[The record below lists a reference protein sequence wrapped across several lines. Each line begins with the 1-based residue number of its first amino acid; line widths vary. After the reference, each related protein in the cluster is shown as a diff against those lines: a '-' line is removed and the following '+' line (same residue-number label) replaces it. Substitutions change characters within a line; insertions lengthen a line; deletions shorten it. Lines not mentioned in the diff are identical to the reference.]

1 MTLSQRKNFKNQ
13 IFTTFISRS
22 RIQRW
27 SAELTRLKIGRSSSF
42 KQSCSQRNRC
52 RDRGTSCDWVFSTLY
67 RYRRQQH
74 HVMPSMTMFLIITV
88 IGLIGFFLFFF
99 NWNSFQELL
108 SHCYCWLSVV
118 ITIFCLIKSKW
129 TLQLSVVTVISCLV
143 FLPNKKDS
151 WSCYE
156 TGSVVAKLLLCVL
169 MSYRLGW
176 GGSIKQRNLRLFSS
190 SSSGQQSS
198 SCPCHNW

>member
-1 MTLSQRKNFKNQ
+1 MWLSFLNSVQ
-13 IFTTFISRS
+13 IQETAASRDAFNDHVPDNHS
-22 RIQRW
+22 YR
-27 SAELTRLKIGRSSSF
+27 F
-42 KQSCSQRNRC
+42 NR
-52 RDRGTSCDWVFSTLY
+52 
-67 RYRRQQH
+67 
-74 HVMPSMTMFLIITV
+74 
-88 IGLIGFFLFFF
+88 FFFCFFFF

-118 ITIFCLIKSKW
+118 ITVFCLIKSKW

-143 FLPNKKDS
+143 FLPNKDS